1 MSLPVTAT
9 LTIPFTS
16 PKRAQTALTS
26 LSVDQELSPNSV
38 HKLYSI
44 LKDETTLQIIFSC
57 QDVRMLRI
65 SMSSFFDMSKVVIE
79 TIEEFDQ

>member
-9 LTIPFTS
+9 LTIPFTTS
-16 PKRAQTALTS
+16 KRAQTALTS